1 MAEAILSLEAFQ
13 DMQDIHGYIAMDDPD
28 AADRVVS
35 AFEKQVTLLGN
46 QPELGQLKPKL
57 RGLRLWPV
65 TDFPN
70 YLIFYR
76 QREGRI
82 EIVRILHGARD
93 LPSILE

>member
-35 AFEKQVTLLGN
+35 AFEKQVTVLAN
-46 QPELGQLKPKL
+46 QPELGLLKPKL

>member
-35 AFEKQVTLLGN
+35 AFEKQVALLAN
-46 QPELGQLKPKL
+46 QPELGLLKPKL